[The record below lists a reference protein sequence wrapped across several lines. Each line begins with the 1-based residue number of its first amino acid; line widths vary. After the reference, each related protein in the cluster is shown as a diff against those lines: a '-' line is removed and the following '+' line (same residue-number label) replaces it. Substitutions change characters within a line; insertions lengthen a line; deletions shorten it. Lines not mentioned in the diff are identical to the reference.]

1 MHRRDVAKAQASS
14 GSTNVAHAAAHSD
27 SLLGIAHILPVG
39 LGYVLCS
46 SLMMIVNK
54 WALNVFP
61 FPGTLMS
68 LQFVSSAAVVR
79 LLSLSGQLEC
89 EPLVWARARGFLLV
103 PLFFGIAIFTNIKL
117 LQAASVETAI
127 VFRTIVP
134 IFTSAADWI
143 WMGRA
148 LPEARSAFGL
158 AVVVGGSIA
167 YAASSS
173 DGIVV
178 NTWLWAWSYV
188 FVLAFEMVY
197 VKHVLGSVPM
207 STWTRVYYNNAL
219 ALGFMPPYMLIG
231 REYARLGE
239 ALETLQS
246 VPYAALAVSASCAIG
261 LGISF
266 TGFGFRN
273 LVTATTFTVVGVMN
287 KLLTILASLLLFAE
301 SGAASPRAL
310 VSLLACIAGGT
321 LYRQAPLVAPPPTPE
336 EGEEVEEKESL
347 LQQEE
352 RPKPAASGA
361 S

>member
-1 MHRRDVAKAQASS
+1 MLLHFSTPLRPGRLVA
-14 GSTNVAHAAAHSD
+14 STSLLTGAAA
-27 SLLGIAHILPVG
+27 
-39 LGYVLCS
+39 
-46 SLMMIVNK
+46 
-54 WALNVFP
+54 W
-61 FPGTLMS
+61 
-68 LQFVSSAAVVR
+68 
-79 LLSLSGQLEC
+79 
-89 EPLVWARARGFLLV
+89 
-103 PLFFGIAIFTNIKL
+103 
-117 LQAASVETAI
+117 
-127 VFRTIVP
+127 
-134 IFTSAADWI
+134 
-143 WMGRA
+143 
-148 LPEARSAFGL
+148 RSQ
-158 AVVVGGSIA
+158 
-167 YAASSS
+167 
-173 DGIVV
+173 
-178 NTWLWAWSYV
+178 
-188 FVLAFEMVY
+188 